1 MRGIRLCFC
10 RVAGEVEGIVFG
22 GEKPIIGQDFDGG
35 KEVGGAFDADFI
47 DARFKRDVPT
57 WTEDFCRD
65 PDSFPRVCPEI
76 DASKDDG
83 AAIVIESEVLPAVVH
98 RAITSMIKEI

>member
-22 GEKPIIGQDFDGG
+22 GEKPIIGQDFDSG
-35 KEVGGAFDADFI
+35 KEVGSAFDADFI
-47 DARFKRDVPT
+47 DAGFECDVPT
-57 WTEDFCRD
+57 GAEDFSAD
-65 PDSFPRVCPEI
+65 TDGFPGVCPEI
-76 DASKDDG
+76 DAAKDDG
-83 AAIVIESEVLPAVVH
+83 AAVVVESEVLPAVVH